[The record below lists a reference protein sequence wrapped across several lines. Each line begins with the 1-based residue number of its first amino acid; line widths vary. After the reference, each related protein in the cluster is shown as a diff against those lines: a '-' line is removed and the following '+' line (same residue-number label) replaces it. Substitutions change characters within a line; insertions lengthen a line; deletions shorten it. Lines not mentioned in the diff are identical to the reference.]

1 MKENEKEVVLGAP
14 NPKHPSSKN
23 DQNPDHEK
31 SKRIDMSWPRGYDDW
46 ILFGNGDLVMEI

>member
-46 ILFGNGDLVMEI
+46 ILFGNGDLVLGI